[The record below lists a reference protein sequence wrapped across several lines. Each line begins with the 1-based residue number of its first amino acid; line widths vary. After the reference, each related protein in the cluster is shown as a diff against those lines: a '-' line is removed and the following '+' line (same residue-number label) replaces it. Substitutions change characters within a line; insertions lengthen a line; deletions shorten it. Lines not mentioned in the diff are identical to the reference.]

1 VRDARVPARH
11 AAVEATA
18 DEATTDE
25 AAAAALAEEL
35 VAMRATRRAAF
46 AARDVRH
53 YIRAFEALLP
63 RVRATFAP
71 PTYDTPIAG
80 LNARCATRPPGRRV
94 RVSEL

>member
-1 VRDARVPARH
+1 MRDARVPARH

-53 YIRAFEALLP
+53 CIRAYGS
-63 RVRATFAP
+63 RAFTSA
-71 PTYDTPIAG
+71 IAAT
-80 LNARCATRPPGRRV
+80 LIVVLRC
-94 RVSEL
+94 